1 MSNCSYSDNH
11 EVGVFRQRH
20 VRDVSLGFKDPAGKP
35 ARNCPIAVVAV
46 DTSTAE
52 QGRGAEIWD
61 REILVLP
68 CGCCR
73 VGNQWDQ
80 DLCFDIGPFFAN
92 GSGPLWLRGNIVES
106 TLPNHFNRATGF
118 DGVANP

>member
-1 MSNCSYSDNH
+1 MTRFGDISNCSYSDNH

-52 QGRGAEIWD
+52 QGRGSEEID
-61 REILVLP
+61 R
-68 CGCCR
+68 
-73 VGNQWDQ
+73 
-80 DLCFDIGPFFAN
+80 
-92 GSGPLWLRGNIVES
+92 S
-106 TLPNHFNRATGF
+106 TAKCSNAVVTMEDRSRR
-118 DGVANP
+118 